1 MAIKFQPEIGSILL
15 CEFSGIEPE
24 MTKKRPVII
33 LSSVSPRLCLVAP
46 LSTTDPE
53 EQQPWH
59 CLINTPKTLPAPYD
73 SKVHWLKGDM
83 ISAVRFQ
90 RLFMPSKGKD
100 KFGNRLYV
108 KLRLSEP
115 EMREVRRCVAAAIGG
130 ITSIDFEKI

>member
-73 SKVHWLKGDM
+73 SNVHWLKGDM
-83 ISAVRFQ
+83 ISAVGFQ

-115 EMREVRRCVAAAIGG
+115 EMREVRRCVAAAIG

>member
-83 ISAVRFQ
+83 ISAVGFQ

-115 EMREVRRCVAAAIGG
+115 EMREVRRCVAAAIG
-130 ITSIDFEKI
+130 ITFH